1 MSYTL
6 FYVLNG
12 LQNGEEGVYATTTG
26 FGHQLRDGHYFLP
39 DDATDGFGPYA
50 SRDAARREAEAA
62 RREAERQTATQTW
75 AFPLDGSDP
84 FLINEDEEDD
94 GDENLAVI
102 ARGDDPNTF
111 TAKIV
116 GSYETLTLTMSAPDH
131 AAVADVYRHLLK
143 ASAKYQ

>member
-12 LQNGEEGVYATTTG
+12 LQDGEEGVYATTTG
-26 FGHQLRDGHYFLP
+26 FGHPLRDGHYFLP
-39 DDATDGFGPYA
+39 DDATDGVGPFP
-50 SRDAARREAEAA
+50 SWDAA
-62 RREAERQTATQTW
+62 RREAERQSRVQTW
-75 AFPLDGSDP
+75 AFPLDGGDP
-84 FLINEDEEDD
+84 FRVDENEEHD

-102 ARGDDPNTF
+102 TRGDDPNTF

-116 GSYETLTLTMSAPDH
+116 GSYETLTLTMTAPNH

-143 ASAKYQ
+143 AAAKYQ